1 MTNRA
6 ERERTI
12 DKMIEKNCP
21 HCGAA
26 MPEEAHY
33 CLQCMTPCTP
43 AQPSAAYLKLYPKH
57 GQKRIGRKQ
66 LSSVLAAV
74 ILLVVLIPSVLAAP
88 LQQQN
93 AVTAEGALTGTVQAA
108 ETREDEQP
116 KTLLGKVKKAAKKA
130 EQKVQSATGKMKEAV
145 GIAPTTEEKQ
155 AMANEAAEQAAR
167 QQERDD
173 RSTGNRGNNRGS
185 TGDNTGNTGNTGN
198 GGTSTGRNSTTGTT
212 APSTNGTTKP
222 GSTTTTPE
230 PATQP
235 ESTALPKPEY
245 NSYEY
250 TLEGD
255 YAKITKYTG
264 NAKVVVLPA
273 AIDGHQVK
281 YYCTGTFTDKD
292 IELAVFEDFDVY
304 HTLWVQTSA
313 FKNCKNLKKVV
324 FPDHADLGIHYD
336 FALGCTALSKIEID
350 NWQYKVQDGVL
361 YYYNTNFWAAQYY
374 CEGHTATRWN
384 VAEYC
389 SVINCENSLKN
400 NTHIRELR
408 LNSYVSC
415 PAGYKLPE
423 SLQTIYVA
431 DDNSQYFSK
440 DGVLYYSATTKNPN
454 RLVAY
459 PHNKPETT
467 YIIPENATFD
477 MGSVKNK
484 HLKTLV
490 IPKSATVYDSTLKY
504 ICHGTVFP
512 NLETIK
518 VQKGSHH
525 EDYIRTTFTGKVIV
539 Y

>member
-1 MTNRA
+1 
-6 ERERTI
+6 
-12 DKMIEKNCP
+12 
-21 HCGAA
+21 

-33 CLQCMTPCTP
+33 CLQCMTPCAP
-43 AQPSAAYLKLYPKH
+43 AQPSAAYLKQYPQH
-57 GQKRIGRKQ
+57 GQKRIDRKQ

-108 ETREDEQP
+108 EVQEDEQP

-145 GIAPTTEEKQ
+145 GITPTKEEKQ

-167 QQERDD
+167 QQKRDN
-173 RSTGNRGNNRGS
+173 RSTGNGENNRGT
-185 TGDNTGNTGNTGN
+185 TGGNAGNTGN
-198 GGTSTGRNSTTGTT
+198 GKNGSTSAGGNSTTGTT

-222 GSTTTTPE
+222 GNTTTTTT
-230 PATQP
+230 TQP
-235 ESTALPKPEY
+235 ESTTLPKPEY
-245 NSYEY
+245 DKYEY

-292 IELAVFEDFDVY
+292 LELAVFEDFKVY
-304 HTLWVQTSA
+304 HTLWVKNEV
-313 FKNCKNLKKVV
+313 FKNCKKLKKIV
-324 FPDHADLGIHYD
+324 FPKHADLGILSD
-336 FALGCTALSKIEID
+336 FALGCTALSQIEID
-350 NWQYKVQDGVL
+350 NDQYKVQDGVL
-361 YYYNTNFWAAQYY
+361 YYYNTNFWAAYYY
-374 CEGHTATRWN
+374 CEGYTATRWN

-389 SVINCENSLKN
+389 SVINCENSLHN
-400 NTHIRELR
+400 NTHIEELR

-415 PAGYKLPE
+415 PTGYKLPE
-423 SLQTIYVA
+423 SLQAIYVA
-431 DDNSQYFSK
+431 ADNKQYFSK
-440 DGVLYYSATTKNPN
+440 DGVLYYGPNTNNPN
-454 RLVAY
+454 RLFCY
-459 PHNKPETT
+459 PAGKPAAT
-467 YIIPENATFD
+467 YTIPENTVFD
-477 MGSVKNK
+477 MGFIKNK

-490 IPKSATVYDSTLKY
+490 IPKSATVYDSTLKG
-504 ICHGTVFP
+504 ICRGTVFP

-518 VQKGSHH
+518 VQKGSPH

>member
-1 MTNRA
+1 
-6 ERERTI
+6 
-12 DKMIEKNCP
+12 MIEKNCP

-43 AQPSAAYLKLYPKH
+43 ATPSAAYLKSCPSH
-57 GQKRIGRKQ
+57 SQKRIDRKQ
-66 LSSVLAAV
+66 LSSVLAAM

-108 ETREDEQP
+108 EAQEEEQP

-130 EQKVQSATGKMKEAV
+130 EQKVQSATGKVKEAM
-145 GIAPTTEEKQ
+145 GIPPTTQEKQ
-155 AMANEAAEQAAR
+155 AMANEEAAQNNHGHGSN
-167 QQERDD
+167 Q
-173 RSTGNRGNNRGS
+173 STQSQGS
-185 TGDNTGNTGNTGN
+185 NGKGSGSANGNTGNAGN
-198 GGTSTGRNSTTGTT
+198 GNAGNSGNAGNNKGGSPGNSAEGQDKPSTDHTDNAGGTSGTT
-212 APSTNGTTKP
+212 T
-222 GSTTTTPE
+222 
-230 PATQP
+230 TQP
-235 ESTALPKPEY
+235 ESTTLPAPEY
-245 NSYEY
+245 DKYEY
-250 TLEGD
+250 TLDGD
-255 YAKITKYTG
+255 YAKVTKYTG
-264 NAKVVVLPA
+264 NAKIVVIPA
-273 AIDGHQVK
+273 SIHGHQVK
-281 YYCTGTFTDKD
+281 YYQGGTFTDKD
-292 IELAVFEDFDVY
+292 MEVAIFEDFDVY
-304 HTLWVQTSA
+304 HTLWVQTEA
-313 FKNCKNLKKVV
+313 FKNCKKLKKVV
-324 FPDHADLGIHYD
+324 FPKKADLGILSD
-336 FALGCTALSKIEID
+336 FALGCTALSQIEIT
-350 NWQYKVQDGVL
+350 NSQYKVQDGVL

-374 CEGHTATRWN
+374 CEGYTATRWN

-389 SVINCENSLKN
+389 TVINCDRSLQN

-408 LNSYVSC
+408 LNSYVNC

-423 SLQTIYVA
+423 SLQAIYVA
-431 DDNSQYFSK
+431 EDNKQYFNK
-440 DGVLYYSATTKNPN
+440 DGVLYYSAATNNPY

-459 PHNKPETT
+459 PWNKPETT
-467 YIIPENATFD
+467 YTIPENAVFD

-504 ICHGTVFP
+504 ICRGTVFP

-518 VQKGSHH
+518 VQKGSPH